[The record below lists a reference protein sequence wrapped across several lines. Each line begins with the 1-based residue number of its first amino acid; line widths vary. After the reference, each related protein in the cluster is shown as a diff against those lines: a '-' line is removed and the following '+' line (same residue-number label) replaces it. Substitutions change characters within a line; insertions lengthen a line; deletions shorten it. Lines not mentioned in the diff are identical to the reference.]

1 MSELPPELRVTTF
14 LDSSCRN
21 YRLSSESPHSSIAQS
36 VERMTVN
43 HDVTGSSPVR
53 GANKKDLNSG
63 VFFNS
68 TLLPEINLGSK
79 K

>member
-1 MSELPPELRVTTF
+1 MSGLPPEHESII

-21 YRLSSESPHSSIAQS
+21 YRLSSESLHSSIAQS